1 MATRVLISVDTELT
15 WRARMA
21 GCGWEENLRRSYEAA
36 GGGVPYQ
43 LRVLNRYGLQACFF
57 VDPMPAV
64 MYGIEPVRRMIAPIV
79 AAGQEVQLHLH
90 PMWLDA
96 LSRRIDDTADHDMR
110 GRPAAEQD
118 AIMARAIALFREGG
132 GGDPVA
138 FRAGNY
144 GADDSTLRA
153 AATAGIRY
161 DTTHDGSM
169 APSPCAI
176 SLSRR
181 SVAPTETLG
190 LTELPVTLIDG
201 GRGRLRH
208 LQIGAVSFGE
218 MRAALLHAEREG
230 NPLVTIVGHSFEL
243 ASRDGSRANRVVKRR
258 FDRLCAFL
266 AAERARFPTVRL
278 DRLDALPL
286 DVPATPARTGGARR
300 WARMATQ
307 AASNLIYEGRP

>member
-1 MATRVLISVDTELT
+1 MTTRVLISVDTELT
-15 WRARMA
+15 WRAHLA

-36 GGGVPYQ
+36 GVGVSYQ
-43 LRVLNRYGLQACFF
+43 LGRLARHGLRACYF

-64 MYGIEPVRRMIAPIV
+64 MFGIEPVRRMIAPIV

-96 LSRRIDDTADHDMR
+96 LSRRVDDTADHDMR
-110 GRPAAEQD
+110 GRRVEEQH
-118 AIMARAIALFREGG
+118 AIMARAIALFREAG

-144 GADDSTLRA
+144 GADDATLA
-153 AATAGIRY
+153 AAAAVGMRY
-161 DTTHDGSM
+161 DTTHNGSM
-169 APSPCAI
+169 LPEPCAI
-176 SLSRR
+176 GLPRAA
-181 SVAPTETLG
+181 VAPTMRQG

-243 ASRDGSRANRVVKRR
+243 ASRDGSRVNRLVRRR

-266 AAERARFPTVRL
+266 AAERDRFPTVRL
-278 DRLDALPL
+278 DRLDALPM
-286 DVPATPARTGGARR
+286 DVPATPAPTGAARR
-300 WARMATQ
+300 WVRMAAQ
-307 AASNLIYEGRP
+307 AASNLVYEGRP